1 MEIRGPGGRNLG
13 DCESLLGKFLG
24 GLSSFTP
31 GHTWLPVQK
40 HLPGRGGMGTSESL
54 ELTEIGGQMWE
65 SGGSPMT
72 LEGTPLRGQRKPGL
86 TRGGSRGPLRANT
99 ASVPPGSEGAV
110 PLNYSLQG
118 AQQSRPALP
127 LPTRATLGR
136 PTEAAMLSAAAP

>member
-86 TRGGSRGPLRANT
+86 TQGRQ
-99 ASVPPGSEGAV
+99 PGST
-110 PLNYSLQG
+110 PRQH
-118 AQQSRPALP
+118 R
-127 LPTRATLGR
+127 
-136 PTEAAMLSAAAP
+136 